1 MDNKYDYYD
10 YSLLKGKM
18 AEKGYTIKT
27 LAESIGISRSA
38 LSLRLNQRT
47 RSGFTQREMVQIAN
61 VLDINLDIISRYF
74 FNFYVQKSGQNVRI
88 KKR

>member
-1 MDNKYDYYD
+1 MDKKYD

-18 AEKGYTIKT
+18 AEKGYNIKT

-47 RSGFTQREMVQIAN
+47 RSGFSQREMVQIAN
-61 VLDINLDIISRYF
+61 VLEINLDIISHYF
-74 FNFYVQKSGQNVRI
+74 FNFDVQKREL
-88 KKR
+88 